1 MKTAGLLTVLAI
13 SGSFLGALLS
23 SLRLT
28 RERRSLSR
36 LRLRLRSTRIT
47 TRNQHRPD
55 RDVAPEAQGRPNR
68 ADEVVTIHDVAG
80 VVDKD
85 QVVVHLGVREIW
97 LRPTART
104 TLVLGVGG
112 APVSVRSSVS
122 KIARGSQAVIR
133 SDASRG
139 VEVRRG
145 HI

>member
-13 SGSFLGALLS
+13 SCSFLGALLS

-28 RERRSLSR
+28 RERRRLSR

-47 TRNQHRPD
+47 NQHRPD